1 MVRHEVLVL
10 ICVGSSPTALER
22 IDMTKLNIRINKSTW
37 TLYLKSGLADDID
50 YIENEIRVN
59 LSSENVRKRLLRML
73 TKVIR
78 FEYEDE
84 PDEPENIDV
93 LNAADRILDAT
104 GIEI

>member
-1 MVRHEVLVL
+1 
-10 ICVGSSPTALER
+10 
-22 IDMTKLNIRINKSTW
+22 MTKLVVRINRTKW
-37 TLYLKSGLADDID
+37 TLYMKESLLDDID

-73 TKVIR
+73 TKVIH

-84 PDEPENIDV
+84 VKEPENIDV
-93 LNAADRILDAT
+93 LNAADRILGAT